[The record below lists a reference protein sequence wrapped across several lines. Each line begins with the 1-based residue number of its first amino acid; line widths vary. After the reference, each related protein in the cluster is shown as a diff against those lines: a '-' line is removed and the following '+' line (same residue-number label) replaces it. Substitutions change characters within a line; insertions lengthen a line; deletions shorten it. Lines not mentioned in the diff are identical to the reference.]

1 MVSKIHLTLSYD
13 LKNSNVN
20 SYPFLHKYWITSS
33 CILCVLSNFVFIV
46 GRTFTRIKCILF
58 CYDWC
63 TKRFQTTL
71 NHFLIARRRSIAI
84 IEIERNIFVRPRILI
99 LDSIHQEFP
108 FYFLARDI
116 LFNRHI
122 YFHND
127 SFRSDKNPMKFGLV
141 LFFVSALSA
150 YYIENSHKNS

>member
-1 MVSKIHLTLSYD
+1 MYEKISDDTKSFFNRETAKHRNYRNRKEYFCEST
-13 LKNSNVN
+13 N
-20 SYPFLHKYWITSS
+20 SYPRQY
-33 CILCVLSNFVFIV
+33 
-46 GRTFTRIKCILF
+46 
-58 CYDWC
+58 
-63 TKRFQTTL
+63 TT
-71 NHFLIARRRSIAI
+71 
-84 IEIERNIFVRPRILI
+84 
-99 LDSIHQEFP
+99 IHQEFP

-150 YYIENSHKNS
+150 YHIENSHKNS